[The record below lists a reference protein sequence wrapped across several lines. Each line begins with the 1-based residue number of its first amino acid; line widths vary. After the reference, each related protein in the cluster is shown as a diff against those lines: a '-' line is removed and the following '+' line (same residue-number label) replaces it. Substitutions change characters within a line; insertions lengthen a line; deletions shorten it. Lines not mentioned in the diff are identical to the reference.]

1 MVALLTVVGSTSGL
15 LKQFT
20 WSDGRNGKA
29 VEITIG
35 PERFLGPEVFFSPEM
50 CSATSSASSSASS
63 VLTKPLPALIDE
75 VIQACPIDCR
85 RGLYKNV
92 VLSGGSTMFR
102 DFDKRLQRDM
112 RTIVE
117 ERLAYTSSLEAINKT
132 AAPLVNVLAH
142 RNQRY
147 AVWSGGSLFASME
160 QFPAFCHSKADY
172 DEHGP
177 SICRQ
182 SRVFG
187 SLLH

>member
-1 MVALLTVVGSTSGL
+1 M
-15 LKQFT
+15 
-20 WSDGRNGKA
+20 
-29 VEITIG
+29 G

-50 CSATSSASSSASS
+50 CFASSSA
-63 VLTKPLPALIDE
+63 LTRPLPALIDE

-85 RGLYKNV
+85 RSLYKNV

-112 RTIVE
+112 RATME

-132 AAPLVNVLAH
+132 AAPVVNVLAH

-147 AVWSGGSLFASME
+147 AVWAGGSLFASME